1 MIHDCF
7 NIQLPEWA
15 KLRVSCAFVPH
26 VLMCLTCLRA
36 SVYFHCKRLHF
47 FNVPYTI
54 SFSYVHDF
62 IFLRALRVLIFL
74 CIFIFFMCITCPNFF
89 TCLMYLHLFTY
100 LHFECVRFPGSRAI
114 VVLLLSCLRGYCLGP
129 RFFSRGYFVG
139 LKFFLVNISWV
150 LNFFPWI
157 FRGFKVFSWA
167 LVGPKFFLLGVRGS
181 KIFLVSIRGSEVF
194 SREYFLGP
202 IFFF

>member
-1 MIHDCF
+1 MFRVPLCPTC
-7 NIQLPEWA
+7 LCA
-15 KLRVSCAFVPH
+15 LRVCVLSCISTVSAFIF
-26 VLMCLTCLRA
+26 LMYLTRLHFLTCLTCRHFLRA
-36 SVYFHCKRLHF
+36 LHVLIFLCTFIFLCVFHALTFLHALC
-47 FNVPYTI
+47 T
-54 SFSYVHDF
+54 F
-62 IFLRALRVLIFL
+62 IFLRAFILSVLNFL
-74 CIFIFFMCITCPNFF
+74 GHMLSWVYCH
-89 TCLMYLHLFTY
+89 YA
-100 LHFECVRFPGSRAI
+100 FEGIAWVQD
-114 VVLLLSCLRGYCLGP
+114 
-129 RFFSRGYFVG
+129 FFSRGYFVG
-139 LKFFLVNISWV
+139 LKFFLVSISWV

>member
-1 MIHDCF
+1 MALCVAFLNQRLFGKLNIFSFHYMIHDCF

-74 CIFIFFMCITCPNFF
+74 CTFIFFMCITCPNFF
-89 TCLMYLHLFTY
+89 TCLMYLHLFTC
-100 LHFECVRFPGSRAI
+100 LHFECVKFPGLHAI
-114 VVLLLSCLRGYCLGP
+114 VGLLPLCLRGYCLGP
-129 RFFSRGYFVG
+129 RFFF
-139 LKFFLVNISWV
+139 SWV
-150 LNFFPWI
+150 F
-157 FRGFKVFSWA
+157 
-167 LVGPKFFLLGVRGS
+167 
-181 KIFLVSIRGSEVF
+181 RGSEIF
-194 SREYFLGP
+194 SREYFLGSK
-202 IFFF
+202 FFSMDISWVQSFLVGTRGS